1 MPIISLRVVTNG
13 PVANAGLIL
22 KRFMVRGTKVP
33 KNEAQRITVNN
44 AMLTVAANFQLSI
57 KKA

>member
-1 MPIISLRVVTNG
+1 MSLSVVTKG

-22 KRFMVRGTKVP
+22 NRFMVRGTKVP
-33 KNEAQRITVNN
+33 KKDAHKITVNK

-57 KKA
+57 INE